1 MAYRVETLV
10 LGNGERFP
18 MLIVSETGMPDFYPT
33 LYTSN
38 SLRLLRTAN
47 SIVAVLRAIHVMY
60 LAGKQMGIDFQ
71 SRMLE
76 GKLLSIGE
84 IERLSAEI
92 RKSANELRREP
103 DEQDAAF
110 LAALDSQNVAKI
122 KKTWTG
128 SEFENPSSR

>member
-1 MAYRVETLV
+1 
-10 LGNGERFP
+10 
-18 MLIVSETGMPDFYPT
+18 
-33 LYTSN
+33 
-38 SLRLLRTAN
+38 
-47 SIVAVLRAIHVMY
+47 MY